1 MKKLIFG
8 ILFLFLFTQCAYRIS
23 AYDTCKTYDGTRTA
37 ADWKRLQSNKKKS
50 PHLYKPF
57 RYPSNK
63 KQKSNEQ

>member
-8 ILFLFLFTQCAYRIS
+8 IVIVILFSCTSCAYTIS

-37 ADWKRLQSNKKKS
+37 KEWKKLYSNKKHS

-57 RYPSNK
+57 RTY
-63 KQKSNEQ
+63 